1 MNMHDA
7 MVSALDKARAT
18 FKARNA
24 AYSQGQDFGF
34 EKHAAML
41 MALFPEGLTIKD
53 TKQMARF
60 ILFVMV
66 TVKVARYAEHMPTQ
80 GHEDSAHDLGVYALL
95 MEAYDAVMTDREGN
109 R

>member
-1 MNMHDA
+1 
-7 MVSALDKARAT
+7 
-18 FKARNA
+18 
-24 AYSQGQDFGF
+24 
-34 EKHAAML
+34 
-41 MALFPEGLTIKD
+41 
-53 TKQMARF
+53 
-60 ILFVMV
+60 V